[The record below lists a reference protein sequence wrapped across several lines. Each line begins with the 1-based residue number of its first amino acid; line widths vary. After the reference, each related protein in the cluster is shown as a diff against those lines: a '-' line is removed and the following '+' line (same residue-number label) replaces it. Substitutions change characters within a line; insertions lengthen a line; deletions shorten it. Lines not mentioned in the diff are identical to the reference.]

1 MEQLNVG
8 GQWCSSWVF
17 LAVARDPNGAE
28 LSPLRN
34 VSAVPA
40 LSRSKKPGRDCWAAR
55 RLFWLTKTSP
65 PNVVKSQDKSGF
77 RSFRLESK
85 IFESFLPQ
93 LLFWLA
99 AHPYWYNPVW
109 YIWNTHANS
118 EHWTGP
124 QTIYFNIQSKIINN
138 IYKIVEVKTPFY
150 LVPGSA
156 KFSFHRWRVVPILPS
171 PCF

>member
-99 AHPYWYNPVW
+99 AHPHTDVILSDTFGILMDIVGKKCFCLREPVFW
-109 YIWNTHANS
+109 GRIFLILRRNFPNMD
-118 EHWTGP
+118 EDFP
-124 QTIYFNIQSKIINN
+124 NI
-138 IYKIVEVKTPFY
+138 EE
-150 LVPGSA
+150 
-156 KFSFHRWRVVPILPS
+156 KFS
-171 PCF
+171 